1 LDFCLGLETD
11 LGLTCLATDFLFD
24 LDTDLLLGFETD
36 FLLGFET
43 DFLYDLLLFDLD
55 RLE

>member
-1 LDFCLGLETD
+1 LDFCLGFETD
-11 LGLTCLATDFLFD
+11 LGLTCLATDFLYD

-36 FLLGFET
+36 LLLGFET